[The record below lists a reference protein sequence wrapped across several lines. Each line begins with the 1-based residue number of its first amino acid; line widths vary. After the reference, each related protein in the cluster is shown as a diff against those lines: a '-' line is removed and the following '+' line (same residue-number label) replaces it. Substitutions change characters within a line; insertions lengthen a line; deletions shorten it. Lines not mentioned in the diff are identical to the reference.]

1 MKIKQ
6 EWKVVI
12 VIGLIVS
19 TIIYFIKR
27 KKSANSD
34 NPSDDGVISNVLPNN
49 VKNLMDKLK
58 DDWEVEITQ
67 NHIDK
72 EFAQEGQIREDSKGV
87 NKQAEQK
94 ILELIKACKTANK
107 TVSFPSK
114 SIISS
119 YRSYNDQVANF
130 GKKVKIDKRTIEDVQ
145 SYNCLPGFSQHHTG
159 KAFDIFST
167 KPDWWNKNLKVKK
180 WVEDNCEKYGFVLP
194 YKNKGVLRNAEAW
207 HLFYNA
213 N

>member
-27 KKSANSD
+27 KKSTILND
-34 NPSDDGVISNVLPNN
+34 TNDDVISNKLPNN
-49 VKNLMDKLK
+49 VKILMDKLK
-58 DDWEVEITQ
+58 DDWGVEITQ

-72 EFAQEGQIREDSKGV
+72 EFAQEGQIREDNKGV
-87 NKQAEQK
+87 NKQAEKK
-94 ILELIKACKTANK
+94 ILELVKACKTDNK

-114 SIISS
+114 SIISG
-119 YRSYNDQVANF
+119 YRSYNEQVDNF
-130 GKKVKIDKRTIEDVQ
+130 GKKVKNDKRTIEDVQ
-145 SYNCLPGFSQHHTG
+145 SYNCLPAFSQHHTG

-167 KPDWWNKNLKVKK
+167 KPDWWNKTNPKVKK
-180 WVEDNCEKYGFVLP
+180 WVEDNCEKYGFILP

-207 HLFYNA
+207 HLFYNG